1 MTPPLP
7 KNLGRYE
14 IEAEIGRGMM
24 GIVYRAVDPELHRTV
39 ALKTVHL
46 AWAISAEDRELFEQR
61 FLNEARIAA
70 GLSHPGIVVVHDVGR
85 DPEANSV
92 FIALEYLEGRTLAD
106 LTSAGTPLDWR
117 EALRITARIAEAL
130 HHAHDKGIVHR
141 DVKPANIMI
150 LASGEPKIMDFGI
163 AKIPA
168 SQLTAAGEFFGTPSY
183 MSPEQAGAGAVD
195 GRADIFSLGAV
206 LYLLLTGR
214 RAFDAQGVAAILARV
229 AHQDP
234 PPPTHVVRELPPAT
248 DYLVRRALAKNPG
261 DRYPDGRSFAE
272 DLADV
277 LEARPPRHEAGW
289 NPPARAEGTLAAELA
304 SLVPETADLRGA
316 SAPTARPLPT
326 VRAGPSRG
334 HWLVGGAAAAILIGL
349 LVHSRNWPTSAPEA
363 PPSTTSSAAA
373 GSEPGESPSPPAT
386 QERSGLAA
394 LWPPRLSLSEP
405 ARLELRLQHP
415 LKDGAL
421 QVYVDDEVA
430 LQRELAAKVTKKILF
445 YKARKETLSETLE
458 LRPGDHTIRVLI
470 TSGDSSYSQ
479 RIKGAFKGGETRRLE
494 ARLGGII
501 GKDLELVWGAS
512 RD

>member
-1 MTPPLP
+1 LTPPLP

-46 AWAISAEDRELFEQR
+46 AWAISAEDREGFERR

-85 DPEANSV
+85 DPEANTV
-92 FIALEYLEGRTLAD
+92 FIALEYLEGRTLAE
-106 LTSAGTPLDWR
+106 LTSADTPLDWR
-117 EALRITARIAEAL
+117 EALRIVARIAEAL
-130 HHAHDKGIVHR
+130 QHAHEKGIVHR

-214 RAFDAQGVAAILARV
+214 RAFDAPGVAGILARV

-272 DLADV
+272 DLTDV

-289 NPPARAEGTLAAELA
+289 NPPARAEGTLAAELL

-326 VRAGPSRG
+326 VRAGASRG
-334 HWLVGGAAAAILIGL
+334 HWLVGGAAAAILIVL
-349 LVHSRNWPTSAPEA
+349 LIYSSSSPTAPAA
-363 PPSTTSSAAA
+363 PPSTASSAGA
-373 GSEPGESPSPPAT
+373 GSAPVASSSPPTT

-394 LWPPRLSLSEP
+394 FWPRLSLSEP

-421 QVYVDDEVA
+421 QVYVDDDVA
-430 LQRELAAKVTKKILF
+430 LQRDLAAKVTKKILF

-458 LRPGDHTIRVLI
+458 LRPGDHTIRILI

-479 RIKGAFKGGETRRLE
+479 RIKGAFKSGETRRLE
-494 ARLGGII
+494 ASLGGII

-512 RD
+512 RN